1 VQKVSKKP
9 YKWSDE
15 ARPEQLW
22 PWGSWRYWLIIA
34 GRGFGKTRAASE
46 NICDW
51 IAKRVNKDEKN
62 IAEHQDYRIGVFSRT
77 LGDIH
82 RVMISGPSGIL
93 QGLRR
98 RKIKF
103 KYLRHNHE
111 IRLNGLNI
119 FIFSGL
125 KIQGVRGMEFDLVWI
140 DEMAKIPNNIE
151 LFDQINLCLRR
162 KNSRMIIST
171 TPKKNKLFELLKK
184 NPDCIVTT
192 GSTYENPH
200 LPAEFFQMLN
210 EQLDQEYVEEEVFGR
225 AKNKYFWSRDD
236 FIYKKFNSHRVISY
250 HIGLDIAVGPGLT
263 GITLSSSATDGFFVL
278 DCLSTRG
285 DHWLDT
291 IKQLTRKFQPI
302 TIDYET
308 NQGGNLLPQLFN
320 KMKLKAKQRPVRVS
334 SGKKQRHKLLHLMY
348 KLGGIFHG
356 KPLVQLEKAM
366 LSGKLV
372 DSIDALF
379 CTLYFRDLR

>member
-1 VQKVSKKP
+1 VRKSSDKP
-9 YKWSDE
+9 YKWSEE

-51 IAKRVNKDEKN
+51 IAKRVNQEELLNCDN
-62 IAEHQDYRIGVFSRT
+62 YRIGLFSRT
-77 LGDIH
+77 LADIH
-82 RVMISGPSGIL
+82 RVMIAGPSGIL

-103 KYLRHNHE
+103 KYLRHTQE
-111 IRLNGLNI
+111 IRLNGLSL
-119 FIFSGL
+119 FAFSGL
-125 KIQGVRGMEFDLVWI
+125 KIDGVRGMEFDLVWV
-140 DEMAKIPNNIE
+140 DEMAKIPNNMK
-151 LFDQINLCLRR
+151 LFEQINLCLRR

-171 TPKKNKLFELLKK
+171 TEKKHKLFELLKK
-184 NPDCIVTT
+184 NPHCIVTT

-200 LPAEFFQMLN
+200 LPAEFFQILN
-210 EQLDQEYVEEEVFGR
+210 EQLDQDFAEEEIFGR
-225 AKNKYFWSRDD
+225 SKNKYFWSRGD
-236 FIYKKFNSHRVISY
+236 FNYKKFNKYGVVSY

-263 GITLSSSATDGFFVL
+263 GITLAASTTAGFFVL
-278 DCLSTRG
+278 DCLSIRG
-285 DHWLDT
+285 DQWLDI
-291 IKQLTRKFQPI
+291 IKQLTKKFQPI

-320 KMKLKAKQRPVRVS
+320 KLGLRAKQRPVRVFS
-334 SGKKQRHKLLHLMY
+334 SKKQRHKLLHLMY
-348 KLGGIFHG
+348 KLGGIFHA
-356 KPLVQLEKAM
+356 KPLEKLEKAM

-379 CTLYFRDLR
+379 CTIYFRDLS